1 MTSVVKKTAAT
12 DMRFV
17 RVQIVKRLGLGMG
30 NGNRVPGDD
39 IIISQ
44 ATHHIAGWAKHIAG
58 WATPQ
63 LLLHLQMA
71 GPIPQPAGPVIEPAG
86 PVIQLAGPVIEPAG
100 PVIQPAGPVIQR
112 PGPVIQ
118 TTGPVI

>member
-1 MTSVVKKTAAT
+1 
-12 DMRFV
+12 
-17 RVQIVKRLGLGMG
+17 MG

-71 GPIPQPAGPVIEPAG
+71 GPIPQPAGPIPK
-86 PVIQLAGPVIEPAG
+86 LAGPIPTDWANPKAG
-100 PVIQPAGPVIQR
+100 WAIPRALFFIC
-112 PGPVIQ
+112 
-118 TTGPVI
+118 